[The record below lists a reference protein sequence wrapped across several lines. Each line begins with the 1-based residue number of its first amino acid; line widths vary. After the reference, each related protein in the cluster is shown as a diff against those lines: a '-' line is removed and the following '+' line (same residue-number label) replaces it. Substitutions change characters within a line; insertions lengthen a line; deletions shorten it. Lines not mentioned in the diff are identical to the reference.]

1 MASPGEKYFK
11 SGIHHRT
18 EVRHHSGLGR
28 RARLPEHAAGGGA
41 IMAAEF
47 PPTGPCN
54 VYIVRVEELERTS
67 SRPQ

>member
-1 MASPGEKYFK
+1 MVSDG
-11 SGIHHRT
+11 
-18 EVRHHSGLGR
+18 VRDYQNM
-28 RARLPEHAAGGGA
+28 PPVGGA

-54 VYIVRVEELERTS
+54 VYIVQVEELERTS